1 MIAPYIVSNWVR
13 DEHFYGRDALC
24 DALVGSPERCI
35 FLAGT
40 RRIGKTSLLMRLAR
54 RLAPHAIYCDLMQAA
69 GGERLDEARLIYLLR
84 RQLGLQARTSAPL
97 EESRAAWDRQ
107 SASLGEW
114 LEQASWRWEEQ
125 GLTMTLLW
133 DEAELLRR
141 LPPATL
147 MPLRAILQHSQSLR
161 LIICASK
168 GLVSI
173 NDQWRDEQV
182 SPFLFGFATA
192 YLAGL
197 GDAEADQLITQRG
210 RVGCAAATLATL
222 RDWSGNHPFL
232 LQRLCTRLFEN
243 GRLRPPEAGDLA
255 VDGMLADLFRIDV
268 GYLSPSEQRIL
279 RALAGQ
285 PLDAGQLER
294 HTGLPAAA
302 IASFGEGLAQLG
314 LLRPSGG
321 GWRIGNAYLGRWL
334 LADAQPI
341 ASAVSDRASLE
352 VVAPALSR
360 REQAVLRLVAAGMSN
375 PEIARELSIAVDT
388 VKAHLKHI
396 AVKLEASGRAQA
408 VARAKELGYL

>member
-1 MIAPYIVSNWVR
+1 M
-13 DEHFYGRDALC
+13 
-24 DALVGSPERCI
+24 
-35 FLAGT
+35 
-40 RRIGKTSLLMRLAR
+40 
-54 RLAPHAIYCDLMQAA
+54 
-69 GGERLDEARLIYLLR
+69 
-84 RQLGLQARTSAPL
+84 
-97 EESRAAWDRQ
+97 
-107 SASLGEW
+107 
-114 LEQASWRWEEQ
+114 
-125 GLTMTLLW
+125 
-133 DEAELLRR
+133 
-141 LPPATL
+141 
-147 MPLRAILQHSQSLR
+147 
-161 LIICASK
+161 
-168 GLVSI
+168 
-173 NDQWRDEQV
+173 
-182 SPFLFGFATA
+182 
-192 YLAGL
+192 
-197 GDAEADQLITQRG
+197 
-210 RVGCAAATLATL
+210 GCAAATLATL